1 MPYFDEAPAKF
12 GETKEKNTVV
22 LEDNSSSNRNI
33 DERLLRLKM
42 KQVVQKE
49 FFHQLEPVEVVE
61 VEEEADGSKFGNI
74 YGRYIYSEYNIPK
87 ENVRANGSF
96 KPINSNILQMPLPG
110 ELVIGLE
117 FNDERYYFSAMN
129 PSPEVINNFNQT
141 INQSVDNENETI
153 PPEIQTNFSDI
164 STNVKGVRNSD
175 NNHTHYNQ
183 VLVILNQVIL

>member
-74 YGRYIYSEYNIPK
+74 YGRS
-87 ENVRANGSF
+87 S
-96 KPINSNILQMPLPG
+96 NS
-110 ELVIGLE
+110 
-117 FNDERYYFSAMN
+117 
-129 PSPEVINNFNQT
+129 
-141 INQSVDNENETI
+141 
-153 PPEIQTNFSDI
+153 
-164 STNVKGVRNSD
+164 
-175 NNHTHYNQ
+175 
-183 VLVILNQVIL
+183 